1 MKLLRKKK
9 LLEREHEKKEST
21 IEHLNT
27 VLTQIEQ
34 TDCSSLVI
42 NAYSSGVQAH
52 KELLRKNGLTPDA
65 VEDMID
71 EVHEMLDTQHE
82 LDEALSRPVAI
93 DTTDMTELETELEE
107 LLKQPIPPTPATSL
121 PINKEIISTPV
132 TDEVIKPPERDPF
145 ADLELRLQ
153 KLGVQE
159 STPNKVAE
167 IASSNH

>member
-34 TDCSSLVI
+34 TDCSSLVKSIDGRDITHSHSSIISQVI

-71 EVHEMLDTQHE
+71 EVHEV
-82 LDEALSRPVAI
+82 R
-93 DTTDMTELETELEE
+93 
-107 LLKQPIPPTPATSL
+107 SL
-121 PINKEIISTPV
+121 
-132 TDEVIKPPERDPF
+132 F
-145 ADLELRLQ
+145 
-153 KLGVQE
+153 
-159 STPNKVAE
+159 
-167 IASSNH
+167 

>member
-9 LLEREHEKKEST
+9 LLEREHDKKEST

-71 EVHEMLDTQHE
+71 EVHEVREEVLV
-82 LDEALSRPVAI
+82 LKIIFLIFSII
-93 DTTDMTELETELEE
+93 D
-107 LLKQPIPPTPATSL
+107 A
-121 PINKEIISTPV
+121 
-132 TDEVIKPPERDPF
+132 
-145 ADLELRLQ
+145 
-153 KLGVQE
+153 
-159 STPNKVAE
+159 
-167 IASSNH
+167 

>member
-9 LLEREHEKKEST
+9 LLEREHDKKEST

-71 EVHEMLDTQHE
+71 EVHEV
-82 LDEALSRPVAI
+82 R
-93 DTTDMTELETELEE
+93 EE
-107 LLKQPIPPTPATSL
+107 ILVLK
-121 PINKEIISTPV
+121 IIFF
-132 TDEVIKPPERDPF
+132 IF
-145 ADLELRLQ
+145 
-153 KLGVQE
+153 
-159 STPNKVAE
+159 
-167 IASSNH
+167 